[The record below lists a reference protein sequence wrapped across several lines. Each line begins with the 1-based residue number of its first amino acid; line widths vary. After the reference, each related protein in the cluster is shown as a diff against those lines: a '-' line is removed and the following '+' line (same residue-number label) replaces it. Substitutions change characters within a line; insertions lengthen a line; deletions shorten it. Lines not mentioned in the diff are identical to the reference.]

1 MNPLAGLTEYLG
13 RVEHRLRAL
22 AFTRGAAVIAIAALL
37 FTVLG
42 VLFANHFAFSGPS
55 VLGARITLFLAL
67 ALAVAAGLVFP
78 MVTLNRRQAARR
90 AEQAFPQFEERL
102 LTLTERSG
110 SDDPF
115 LNLLAADTLEVA
127 RDTEPEQVAAGKW
140 IAGLASCAAGAFI
153 VLVWLAVSG
162 PGFLGYGTSLLWG
175 ALPKSG
181 IAPFYDIAVQ
191 PGDHLVRRRS
201 DQLVTARLI
210 GFEAPHVT
218 VFARFAGSSKWEQ
231 AAMHPQSSGSGHE
244 FLFAGIPE
252 SFEYYVEAGG
262 VRSKHYKLGVI
273 DLPNIRRL
281 RVTYHYPS
289 WTGMKDATE
298 DPGGDLRA
306 VEGTVAEVNVE
317 TDRPLS
323 NGVLLID
330 SGRSIDIKDGRAS
343 VPIEKD
349 GLYHIAVNSHGES
362 VRLSEDYFIEAQK
375 DSPPVVRVVR
385 PGRDTKVNP
394 VEEVPVAIEASDD
407 FGVRGLDLHYSVNG
421 GPEKTVAMLNGGERK
436 EAHGAAT
443 LYLEEYKLVPGDV
456 VSLYATARGARTASR
471 SDMYFIE
478 AQPFELEYSQSQ
490 QSGGGGAGEQNNIS
504 QRQKEIIAATWNQI
518 RDGSRTDA
526 AAAGKAKF
534 LAGMQG
540 KLRDQAQ
547 SLANRMRSRE
557 LSGQNRLMESF
568 SGDMQKAAEAMGP
581 AAEKLRVSQWQPAL
595 PSEQKALQYLLRAE
609 ATFRQ
614 IQVAFGNGSGQG
626 MGGGR
631 DLQSLFD
638 LELDTEKN
646 QYESGQQPASGG
658 QKQRQID
665 EALQKLEELA
675 RRQQELAEQKKN
687 QQAFQQ
693 RWQQEML
700 RREAEELRRK
710 MEQLSRGEQ
719 SSQQQSQSQSQQ
731 GQQGSQGRDGQGT
744 GSEQLERA
752 LERLNEAVRDMRA
765 AASSQNAGT
774 PQAEAQSRRAAERLN
789 EARRTLEQLRAQQAG
804 NQVDDLA
811 RRAQQLAEEQRNVE
825 SRMRQTFGLPGQGGG
840 QSPEQARSAAEQIAN
855 QKQRMARELKALEQ
869 DMQRGVRDMAGAQP
883 AASGKLREALG
894 NMQQRE
900 IQGRIQKGE
909 EFLRRGLGSYQ
920 VMRESPVTQG
930 LNGLRDDLRQAQNA
944 VSQQK
949 PGSEKGLEQALAQAE
964 QLRRQ
969 MEGQAARGARNG
981 ARAEMPGSSGA
992 PYSPLGGGGAHIESG
1007 SPERS
1012 WREQLRDLQALQRS
1026 VESYPELAREVQGMI
1041 RHMQSADPRLS
1052 IENPL
1057 LAQRIQAQVL
1067 AGVEEIELRL
1077 RRMSDEQSGGSVR
1090 TGAGQTAPPGYS
1102 DAVAEYF
1109 RKLSREK

>member
-1 MNPLAGLTEYLG
+1 MNPLAGLTEYLA
-13 RVEHRLRAL
+13 RVERRLRAL
-22 AFTRGAAVIAIAALL
+22 AFTRGAAVVAIAALL

-78 MVTLNRRQAARR
+78 MVTLNRRKAARR
-90 AEQAFPQFEERL
+90 AELVFPQFEERL

-110 SDDPF
+110 SNDPF
-115 LNLLAADTLEVA
+115 LKLLAADTLEVA
-127 RDTEPEQVAAGKW
+127 RSTEPERVSAGKW
-140 IAGLASCAAGAFI
+140 IAALASCAASAFV

-191 PGDHLVRRRS
+191 PGDRVVRRRS

-218 VFARFAGSSKWEQ
+218 VFARFASSSKWEQ
-231 AAMHPQSSGSGHE
+231 AAMHPQSGGSGHE

-252 SFEYYVEAGG
+252 AFEYYVEAGG
-262 VRSKHYKLGVI
+262 VRSKRYKLGVI
-273 DLPNIRRL
+273 DLPNIKRL

-323 NGVLLID
+323 NGLVLID
-330 SGRSIDIKDGRAS
+330 GGRSIDIRDGRAS

-362 VRLSEDYFIEAQK
+362 VRLSEDYFIEARK

-394 VEEVPVAIEASDD
+394 VEEVPVAVEASDD

-421 GPEKTVAMLNGGERK
+421 GPEKTVSMLNAGARK
-436 EAHGAAT
+436 EARGAAI

-471 SDMYFIE
+471 SDMYFVE
-478 AQPFELEYSQSQ
+478 AQPFELEYTQSQ
-490 QSGGGGAGEQNNIS
+490 QSGGGGGAREQNNIS

-526 AAAGKAKF
+526 AAAEKAKF

-547 SLANRMRSRE
+547 SLANRMKSRE
-557 LSGQNRLMESF
+557 LSGQNRLMEAF
-568 SGDMQKAAEAMGP
+568 SADMQKAAEAMGP
-581 AAEKLRVSQWQPAL
+581 AAEKLRASQWQPAL
-595 PSEQKALQYLLRAE
+595 PPEQKALQYLLRAE

-614 IQVAFGNGSGQG
+614 IQVAFGSRGEQG

-646 QYESGQQPASGG
+646 QYESGQQSASGG

-700 RREAEELRRK
+700 RREAEELRRR
-710 MEQLSRGEQ
+710 MEQLSRGQQ
-719 SSQQQSQSQSQQ
+719 SSQQQPSPGQSGQQ
-731 GQQGSQGRDGQGT
+731 GQQGMS
-744 GSEQLERA
+744 SEQLERA

-840 QSPEQARSAAEQIAN
+840 QSPEQAGSAAEQIAN
-855 QKQRMARELKALEQ
+855 QKQRMARDLKALEE

-900 IQGRIQKGE
+900 IQARIQKGQ

-949 PGSEKGLEQALAQAE
+949 PGTENGLEQALAQAE
-964 QLRRQ
+964 QLRRR
-969 MEGQAARGARNG
+969 MESQTSRGARNG
-981 ARAEMPGSSGA
+981 SRSQAPGNSGA
-992 PYSPLGGGGAHIESG
+992 PYSPLGGGGAYIESG

-1026 VESYPELAREVQGMI
+1026 VESYPELAREVQGII
-1041 RHMQSADPRLS
+1041 RQMQSAEPRLS
-1052 IENPL
+1052 SENPL

-1077 RRMSDEQSGGSVR
+1077 RRMSDEQNGGSVR